1 LLCQGIIIKIIL
13 PTKIAFWISVV
24 LAVLGLLGSFV
35 SIPFVSAYAFW
46 FIVVGYIVLLA
57 SLFVKG
63 M

>member
-1 LLCQGIIIKIIL
+1 MKLNP
-13 PTKIAFWISVV
+13 PTKVAFWISVV

-35 SIPFVSAYAFW
+35 AVPFVSAYAFW
-46 FIVVGYIVLLA
+46 FVVVGYVVLVA

>member
-1 LLCQGIIIKIIL
+1 MKLNP

-24 LAVLGLLGSFV
+24 LAILGLLGSFV
-35 SIPFVSAYAFW
+35 TIPFVSAFAFW
-46 FIVVGYIVLLA
+46 FVVVGYVVLLG

>member
-1 LLCQGIIIKIIL
+1 MKLNP

-35 SIPFVSAYAFW
+35 AIPFVSAYAFW
-46 FIVVGYIVLLA
+46 FVVVGYALLVA

>member
-1 LLCQGIIIKIIL
+1 MKLNP

-24 LAVLGLLGSFV
+24 LAVLGVLGTFIT
-35 SIPFVSAYAFW
+35 IPFVSGLAFW
-46 FIVVGYIVLLA
+46 FVVVGYVVLLV